1 MIPAFLAPLVGPAV
15 NKVLDLIPNKN
26 ERERA
31 RESVEASFTEGILAA
46 AAAQTSI
53 NEVEAQHKSVFVSGW
68 RPWCGWVCGFALA
81 WNYIIQPIA
90 AWVGFLA
97 GYDLSGAPRLDT
109 SELTTILMGMLGL
122 VGARSYEKLKGVS
135 RSS

>member
-1 MIPAFLAPLVGPAV
+1 MIPAFLAPLIGPAV

-46 AAAQTSI
+46 AAAQTRI

-90 AWVGFLA
+90 AWAGFLA
-97 GYDLSGAPRLDT
+97 REHRAAAGI
-109 SELTTILMGMLGL
+109 EL
-122 VGARSYEKLKGVS
+122 
-135 RSS
+135 